1 MPNRIPMRSPHS
13 TARIALSFRVN
24 DGPTHRCAAH
34 VSTEDIDQ
42 MDGRTHTI
50 RARHGPVPSIKWKSP
65 ARGSG
70 GAIIWN
76 RSRRRADAHA
86 NVREPDVNAEL
97 PDLERTVD
105 EGLLIAV
112 SAVRMAVKNDI
123 IVGALREHDDYD
135 AARYA
140 ADARSELRHL
150 ARQNEEYARR
160 VSRMSKDLA
169 SMKWRLSLTDDQR
182 HDLKQFA
189 LRLRVHERLA
199 LALDAVAD
207 DDDQVGRI
215 VASAQ
220 RSASEEVSSA
230 VSSKLIELAVDQR
243 EPDYAEHRNER
254 LEAFVLINLAI
265 LKAKHEAET
274 GEEYNEY

>member
-1 MPNRIPMRSPHS
+1 M
-13 TARIALSFRVN
+13 
-24 DGPTHRCAAH
+24 
-34 VSTEDIDQ
+34 
-42 MDGRTHTI
+42 
-50 RARHGPVPSIKWKSP
+50 
-65 ARGSG
+65 
-70 GAIIWN
+70 WN

-86 NVREPDVNAEL
+86 YVSEPDVSPEL

-123 IVGALREHDDYD
+123 IVGALREHYDYD
-135 AARYA
+135 SARYA
-140 ADARSELRHL
+140 DDARLELHRL

-160 VSRMSKDLA
+160 VSRMSRELA
-169 SMKWRLSLTDDQR
+169 AMKRRRSLTDDQR

-189 LRLRVHERLA
+189 LRLRVHERLT
-199 LALDAVAD
+199 LALDDVAD
-207 DDDQVGRI
+207 DAGQVARI

-220 RSASEEVSSA
+220 RLASEEVSSA

-243 EPDYAEHRNER
+243 EPDYAEHRSER

-265 LKAKHEAET
+265 LKAKHNAATSPEF
-274 GEEYNEY
+274 NEY

>member
-1 MPNRIPMRSPHS
+1 MI
-13 TARIALSFRVN
+13 
-24 DGPTHRCAAH
+24 
-34 VSTEDIDQ
+34 
-42 MDGRTHTI
+42 
-50 RARHGPVPSIKWKSP
+50 
-65 ARGSG
+65 
-70 GAIIWN
+70 
-76 RSRRRADAHA
+76 
-86 NVREPDVNAEL
+86 AEL

-123 IVGALREHDDYD
+123 IVGALREHFDYD
-135 AARYA
+135 PGRYA
-140 ADARSELRHL
+140 DNARGELHRL

-160 VSRMSKDLA
+160 VSQMGRDLA
-169 SMKWRLSLTDDQR
+169 AMKWRLSFTDDQR

-189 LRLRVHERLA
+189 LRFRVHERLT

-207 DDDQVGRI
+207 DDDQVARI
-215 VASAQ
+215 VATAQ

-243 EPDYAEHRNER
+243 EPDYAEHRGER

-265 LKAKHEAET
+265 LKAKHDAAARPEF
-274 GEEYNEY
+274 NEY

>member
-1 MPNRIPMRSPHS
+1 MNS
-13 TARIALSFRVN
+13 
-24 DGPTHRCAAH
+24 
-34 VSTEDIDQ
+34 
-42 MDGRTHTI
+42 
-50 RARHGPVPSIKWKSP
+50 
-65 ARGSG
+65 
-70 GAIIWN
+70 
-76 RSRRRADAHA
+76 
-86 NVREPDVNAEL
+86 EL

-123 IVGALREHDDYD
+123 IVGALREHYDYD
-135 AARYA
+135 SARYA
-140 ADARSELRHL
+140 DNARSELHHL
-150 ARQNEEYARR
+150 ARQNEGYARR

-189 LRLRVHERLA
+189 LRFRVHERLA

-207 DDDQVGRI
+207 DDDQVERI

-265 LKAKHEAET
+265 LKAKYETET
-274 GEEYNEY
+274 GEEFNEY